1 MHTRCTCSECIGTVA
16 SLETQS
22 IQYYTVYP
30 QVSTHMPCIV
40 HIHTHVR
47 THAPSTRTRTHMH
60 THTLTH
66 THTQDACLFQVSSLQ
81 SQLSESVPSSLLD
94 QANREHRELAVRHQD
109 LLQKQTVYT
118 SNTATVEGL
127 QVREGR
133 MSSYRF
139 LLRSN

>member
-66 THTQDACLFQVSSLQ
+66 THTHTGCVPVPGVQSAVPAVGECPLVSPGPGQQGAQRTGRETPGPPPETDSLHIQ
-81 SQLSESVPSSLLD
+81 
-94 QANREHRELAVRHQD
+94 HCHCGGLAG
-109 LLQKQTVYT
+109 
-118 SNTATVEGL
+118 EGG
-127 QVREGR
+127 EDE
-133 MSSYRF
+133 F
-139 LLRSN
+139 L